1 MNKPAGH
8 KYALFPNFWEFLNLI
23 ASTLGVSLKEI
34 KDNQKTF
41 YNIGFLPISDN
52 GGRNA
57 VDILKHIVEIAQKR
71 KILGVLHKGPWK
83 SVLGIQEN
91 SEKNYTDL
99 AKNCIRDYLSQIII
113 YEPKQEFFPREYG
126 RYLVQYHPNALFP
139 INDQEL
145 EKHFQDFLT
154 YRENQHVRDICINIV
169 CNFLGEK
176 HREGC
181 TEKYDKLFQ
190 QTYFS
195 PSDYHELLNKDL
207 KDWGDQEKAIAF
219 SIPFSAFPKYER
231 FRLYSEVLNR
241 ITSNPDRLAH
251 NGSKKSNKWIDQY
264 TELGN
269 TFKWMMDKK
278 LNNLAKQ
285 VLRKEK
291 CKGEIDF
298 GQLESLFSKIDSPEL
313 LNLLKETFRLNSE
326 ERKKELKEKLLVK
339 GMGPYLSDALN
350 TIFNI
355 IPKDALDQIENTDIP
370 TELTRL
376 IDKIASDSRPNSPEW
391 IGTSA
396 IFPFLGP
403 TGLLCKE
410 TIQQYIPIL
419 KNLVQENPGVIETI
433 LKETVSHIKD
443 KRNIKNNSQENK
455 GSKKT

>member
-23 ASTLGVSLKEI
+23 ASTLEVSLKEI

-83 SVLGIQEN
+83 SVFGVQED
-91 SEKNYTDL
+91 SEKKYTDL

-113 YEPKQEFFPREYG
+113 YEPKQEFFLREYG
-126 RYLVQYHPNALFP
+126 RYMVQYHPNALFP
-139 INDQEL
+139 INDQEW

-169 CNFLGEK
+169 CNFLGEE

-190 QTYFS
+190 QTFFS
-195 PSDYHELLNKDL
+195 PSDYQGLLNKDL

-219 SIPFSAFPKYER
+219 SIPFSASSKNER
-231 FRLYSEVLNR
+231 FRLYSEVLTR

-269 TFKWMMDKK
+269 TFQWMMDKK
-278 LNNLAKQ
+278 MNDLSKQ

-291 CKGEIDF
+291 CNGNINF
-298 GQLESLFSKIDSPEL
+298 GQLNSLLSKIDSPEL
-313 LNLLKETFRLNSE
+313 LDSINESFNLNSV
-326 ERKKELKEKLLVK
+326 ERKKELEAKLSIK
-339 GMGPYLSDALN
+339 GIDQHLN
-350 TIFNI
+350 NSLKMISNI
-355 IPKDALDQIENTDIP
+355 IPKDTLDQIENTDIP
-370 TELTRL
+370 TELARQ
-376 IDKIASDSRPNSPEW
+376 IDEIASDSRPDSPGW
-391 IGTSA
+391 IVTSA
-396 IFPFLGP
+396 FFPFFGA
-403 TGLLCKE
+403 TGYQCKE
-410 TIQQYIPIL
+410 NLQPYAPKL
-419 KNLVQENPGVIETI
+419 KKWVKENPSVIKTI

-443 KRNIKNNSQENK
+443 NRNIKNNSQESK